1 MLLRE
6 IYGLLQKE
14 ILIEWRRKYAFNGI
28 LLYIVCT
35 VFVCYLSFNLQRNQL
50 NPITW
55 NALFWII
62 LLFTAT
68 NVVAKSFVQEPEG
81 RYYYYYMLVSPEGII
96 LSKIIYNAGLM
107 LLMSFIGYATYSLVL
122 DNPVQ
127 DTGLFFFNML
137 LGSLGFSSALTMVSG
152 IAAKANNSATLMAV
166 LGFPIVL
173 PMLLL
178 LMKVAKNAIDGLA
191 RSVSYDEIGTLLAIN
206 VIIVAVSYL
215 LFPFLWRS

>member
-1 MLLRE
+1 
-6 IYGLLQKE
+6 
-14 ILIEWRRKYAFNGI
+14 
-28 LLYIVCT
+28 
-35 VFVCYLSFNLQRNQL
+35 
-50 NPITW
+50 
-55 NALFWII
+55 
-62 LLFTAT
+62 
-68 NVVAKSFVQEPEG
+68 
-81 RYYYYYMLVSPEGII
+81 
-96 LSKIIYNAGLM
+96 M